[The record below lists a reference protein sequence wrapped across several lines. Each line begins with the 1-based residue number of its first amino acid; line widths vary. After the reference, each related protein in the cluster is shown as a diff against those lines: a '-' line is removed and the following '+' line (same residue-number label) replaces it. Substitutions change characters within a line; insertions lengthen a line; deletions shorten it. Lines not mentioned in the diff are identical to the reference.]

1 MVVLNFYGKIKP
13 VCISQ
18 KLRLFLSNLP
28 DNAKDDW
35 KSGLVEELAFSA
47 KVDAM
52 LRDKN
57 DENTT
62 GNGVIELYKA
72 VFPGEKLPEE
82 FSKEDY
88 FKLADRMIC
97 IYQRYDYSDMP
108 LGGWDTNCF
117 DSRFCEE
124 DYSEKIVKFIN
135 FVSALNDSKYILPRP
150 VPQWVYSSNHDEI
163 TPYRIFW
170 GGQRADDYVL
180 SLLEWGRLF
189 DDFLKTKN
197 DYLRFDYL
205 VNAIYKDDEYNE
217 YHLMKEFSL
226 CQLFL
231 EKENES
237 ELDKKL
243 PCFFRD
249 VTSKEDMKLE
259 ASYFRKMR
267 NKIAHGDFLDFEKV
281 VEEYASKFMDGTFS
295 FDYSEYSRKNWVILH
310 VCCELDDILRRI
322 ICVLLYNREKLEK
335 IQKMKG

>member
-1 MVVLNFYGKIKP
+1 M
-13 VCISQ
+13 
-18 KLRLFLSNLP
+18 
-28 DNAKDDW
+28 
-35 KSGLVEELAFSA
+35 
-47 KVDAM
+47 
-52 LRDKN
+52 
-57 DENTT
+57 
-62 GNGVIELYKA
+62 
-72 VFPGEKLPEE
+72 
-82 FSKEDY
+82 
-88 FKLADRMIC
+88 
-97 IYQRYDYSDMP
+97 
-108 LGGWDTNCF
+108 
-117 DSRFCEE
+117 
-124 DYSEKIVKFIN
+124 
-135 FVSALNDSKYILPRP
+135 
-150 VPQWVYSSNHDEI
+150 
-163 TPYRIFW
+163 
-170 GGQRADDYVL
+170 
-180 SLLEWGRLF
+180 
-189 DDFLKTKN
+189 
-197 DYLRFDYL
+197 RFDYL

-217 YHLMKEFSL
+217 YHLMKAFSL